1 MYSFIWF
8 ACHASGRECV
18 ESLEEAKEKFA
29 FYKKISNAYRYEVRL
44 RQTGEL
50 VYKG

>member
-1 MYSFIWF
+1 MYSYIWF
-8 ACHASGRECV
+8 ACHASGSECV
-18 ESLEEAKEKFA
+18 ENLEEAKEKFA
-29 FYKKISNAYRYEVRL
+29 FDKKVFGAYRFELRL